1 VSGEAVGARERGT
14 SAPPAPGGTQGGART
29 GASDGGGGAP
39 AAGDA
44 GARGTPDRPAR
55 DFPGS
60 APGSASES
68 PPGTARD
75 GTQPG
80 ARPGST
86 PDGPARDAPA
96 KAPGRASESAPGGA
110 RGGRPPGAGPGAD
123 DPGAAPDELLAA
135 RAAEGDETAFEVL
148 VRRHTPALLRL
159 ARRLLDEPPGGGGAA
174 EDAVQDAF
182 VVAWRRLPEFRGDA
196 AFGSWMYRIL
206 TNRCLNV
213 LRARRGTQPLESV
226 PEPPAPE
233 HQASPARAAE
243 SAASLRALSEALSGL
258 TPEQR
263 ACWVLRELHGL
274 SYEEIAAAVG
284 IGEPA
289 VRGRIFRAR
298 RHLTEAMRTWR

>member
-1 VSGEAVGARERGT
+1 VGARERGT
-14 SAPPAPGGTQGGART
+14 AAAAGPGDARGGGAGSTTGAVAGDSPDGATNAAPGAPARKAPGDAAHGTSASTPADPPGGDRT
-29 GASDGGGGAP
+29 GAP
-39 AAGDA
+39 
-44 GARGTPDRPAR
+44 
-55 DFPGS
+55 
-60 APGSASES
+60 
-68 PPGTARD
+68 
-75 GTQPG
+75 PG
-80 ARPGST
+80 ARP
-86 PDGPARDAPA
+86 A
-96 KAPGRASESAPGGA
+96 
-110 RGGRPPGAGPGAD
+110 AD
-123 DPGAAPDELLAA
+123 DSGAAPDDLLAA

-148 VRRHTPALLRL
+148 VRRHTPTLLRL
-159 ARRLLDEPPGGGGAA
+159 ARRLLDEPPGGGGTA

-196 AFGSWMYRIL
+196 AFSSWMYRIL
-206 TNRCLNV
+206 TNRCLNL
-213 LRARRGTQPLESV
+213 LRSRRGTQPLESV
-226 PEPPAPE
+226 PEPPAPD

-258 TPEQR
+258 TFEQR